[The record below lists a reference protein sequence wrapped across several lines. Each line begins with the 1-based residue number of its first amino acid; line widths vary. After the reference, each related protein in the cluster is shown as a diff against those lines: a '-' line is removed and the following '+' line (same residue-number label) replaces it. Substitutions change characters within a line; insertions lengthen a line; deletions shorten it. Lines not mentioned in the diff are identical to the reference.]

1 MNTRLLFIPKLLNAS
16 ERYMIMNGRT
26 KNYNEYIESLKEIQ
40 EPVVPRAKLDLKG
53 IRLYAQSKG
62 VSIESLTR
70 DEKNMFITYLDQK
83 TDI

>member
-1 MNTRLLFIPKLLNAS
+1 
-16 ERYMIMNGRT
+16 MNGRT
-26 KNYNEYIESLKEIQ
+26 KNYNEYIESLKEMQ

-83 TDI
+83 TDV